1 MLVFLENNGRNFEGD
16 GHYVLLILIMI
27 LVGMVMVIEL
37 MIMTMMIVMWVIA
50 MVMIEE
56 RLSVSRKTN
65 WRLSF

>member
-27 LVGMVMVIEL
+27 LVEMVMVIEL
-37 MIMTMMIVMWVIA
+37 MIMTMIVMWVIM

-56 RLSVSRKTN
+56 RLSMSRKTN